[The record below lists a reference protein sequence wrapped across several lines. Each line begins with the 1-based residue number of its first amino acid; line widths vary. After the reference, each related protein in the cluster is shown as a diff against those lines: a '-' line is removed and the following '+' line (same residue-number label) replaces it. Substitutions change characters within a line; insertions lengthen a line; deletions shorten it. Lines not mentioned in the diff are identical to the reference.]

1 MLRNWDLSWND
12 TIQTP
17 AYIYDLDRLN
27 KVVNSAKQAAEKRN
41 YHVHY
46 AVKANVEP
54 TVFQILKQAGFGA
67 DCVSGGEVQFATQQ
81 GIAPSNIFYAG
92 VGKTDAEINAA
103 LDLEIGAFNVEGL
116 HELMVINELAALRNK
131 TARVALRIN
140 PNIEA
145 GTHHYIS
152 TGKEENKFGFSALE
166 WEQVF
171 SYLETAKNLD
181 FVGLHVHIGSQINNM
196 DVFKSLCE
204 VMNEYVSW
212 LHENGWRIPII
223 NVGGGLGVDYENP
236 DNDPDFETFFSV
248 FEQHLKIKDYQALHF
263 ELGRSLV
270 ATCGSLVTKAL
281 FVKNARNR
289 KWLVVDAGMTELLRP
304 ALYNAFHHITSTKTA
319 GEIQTCDV
327 VGPICESSDTLG
339 RDVQLPLPTRG
350 DILLVHTVGAYG
362 AVMRTNYNMRPPVS
376 TYFYENNKLVKSK

>member
-1 MLRNWDLSWND
+1 MLRNWDLTWNK

-17 AYIYDLDRLN
+17 AYIYDLDRLK
-27 KVVNSAKQAAEKRN
+27 KVVDSAKKAAGKRN
-41 YHVHY
+41 YQVHY

-54 TVFQILKQAGFGA
+54 AIFQVLKQAGFGA
-67 DCVSGGEVQFATQQ
+67 DCVSGGEVQFASAQ
-81 GIAPSNIFYAG
+81 GISPSHIFYAG
-92 VGKTDAEINAA
+92 VGKTDVEINAA

-116 HELMVINELAALRNK
+116 HELKVINELAQIRDK
-131 TARVALRIN
+131 KARVALRIN

-171 SYLETAKNLD
+171 DFLKTANNIE

-196 DVFKSLCE
+196 KVFQSLCE
-204 VMNEYVSW
+204 VMNEYIDW
-212 LHENGWRIPII
+212 LHNNGWEIPII

-236 DNDPDFETFFSV
+236 DKDPDFETFFSV
-248 FEQHLKIKDYQALHF
+248 FEQNIKLKNYQELHF

-270 ATCGSLVTKAL
+270 ATCGSLATRAL

-304 ALYNAFHHITSTKTA
+304 ALYNAFHHITSTKTT
-319 GEIQTCDV
+319 GEAQTCDV

-339 RDVQLPLPTRG
+339 RDVQLPSPDRG

-362 AVMRTNYNMRPPVS
+362 AVMRTNYNMRPTVS
-376 TYFYENNKLVKSK
+376 TYFYENKVLTKH